1 MLLTACSKTVI
12 EEGDEGGS
20 SIGDGNS
27 TLNIITR
34 SGESDAELSYPI
46 TLYVFNSSNT
56 CIDVQ
61 TLATSNEAISIE
73 NLPAGTYSVYA
84 LGGADDSRYTLPT
97 RSEATPTSIVSLREG
112 KTHEDLMAG
121 HNTVVIGHDE
131 TNQLTLS
138 LSRMVSMLKT
148 IEVKMIPDDVS
159 AVSITITPL
168 REAILLNGENSGE
181 SGVFTLNLT
190 EQSDG
195 RTWKNTQAE
204 YMLPSVGNATITVKM
219 TRAEGVRSYSYTC
232 AEPLLANYKINIDAT
247 YTGSTFNMTGTL
259 TGATW
264 AGERTITFEFDENNV
279 IGDETE
285 EQGGGNQGGGGDN
298 NDNTDNIIHGAA
310 PEEGTAYQ
318 GCYVLS
324 SAVQTDGSSLVTLM
338 SPTQISELNFDANDQ
353 SSIRAAVET
362 AINTLAV
369 SGIGGWRLPNKE
381 EMDYIQTIGAG
392 NINVNISYL
401 NEKWKGDQYKI
412 TPLTANSGCYFY
424 TNANGLIS
432 SYLLSNGNEF
442 EPDNTTKLRAV
453 TTLTFKTN

>member
-1 MLLTACSKTVI
+1 MLMTACSKTVI

-73 NLPAGTYSVYA
+73 DLPAGTYSVYA

-190 EQSDG
+190 EESDG

-204 YMLPSVGNATITVKM
+204 YMLP
-219 TRAEGVRSYSYTC
+219 
-232 AEPLLANYKINIDAT
+232 
-247 YTGSTFNMTGTL
+247 
-259 TGATW
+259 
-264 AGERTITFEFDENNV
+264 
-279 IGDETE
+279 
-285 EQGGGNQGGGGDN
+285 
-298 NDNTDNIIHGAA
+298 
-310 PEEGTAYQ
+310 
-318 GCYVLS
+318 
-324 SAVQTDGSSLVTLM
+324 
-338 SPTQISELNFDANDQ
+338 
-353 SSIRAAVET
+353 
-362 AINTLAV
+362 
-369 SGIGGWRLPNKE
+369 
-381 EMDYIQTIGAG
+381 
-392 NINVNISYL
+392 
-401 NEKWKGDQYKI
+401 
-412 TPLTANSGCYFY
+412 
-424 TNANGLIS
+424 
-432 SYLLSNGNEF
+432 
-442 EPDNTTKLRAV
+442 
-453 TTLTFKTN
+453 